1 MYVGSSDDGASA
13 IVVYKNMFHLALEAF
28 VLLSGWKKNP
38 IVLRSAIFLKKY
50 LMRAFHLKS
59 FPRTTYPP
67 QKPTTNRNL
76 LYTEKHSLNF
86 LIHIFFPIINI
97 SYIILSIWTVAY
109 YMWGTKCVSA
119 YTCFLH
125 QLHPH
130 IWLGWVDFFQ
140 LTLHI
145 WQARFLTLCYPLL
158 RKKKLWLLSNY
169 MSAT

>member
-1 MYVGSSDDGASA
+1 MCKTASFDILIKPKRMRVEGSARFHFDAIPSSARKVCSLYNILTGCMQEVVMRASA

-97 SYIILSIWTVAY
+97 SYIILSIGTVAY
-109 YMWGTKCVSA
+109 YIHEM
-119 YTCFLH
+119 
-125 QLHPH
+125 
-130 IWLGWVDFFQ
+130 
-140 LTLHI
+140 
-145 WQARFLTLCYPLL
+145 
-158 RKKKLWLLSNY
+158 
-169 MSAT
+169 